1 MIASFPTFVAVF
13 VLLILDIGAQD
24 TFLAAVYEHAVIL
37 PEKTETPVSQEDA
50 LILMNENID
59 ILERAIRQAAKEG
72 AQIIVTPEDALYGWS
87 FTRETVFPYLEEIPD
102 PQVNWIPCQDYH
114 RFGHTPVQRRLSCLA
129 KDNSIYIVAN
139 IGDKKPCNDHDSTC
153 PSNGYY
159 QYNTNV
165 VYNAEGQ
172 LVARYHK
179 HHLYNE
185 PQFDVPKKPELVT
198 FNTTFGKFGIFTC
211 FDILFHEP
219 AVTLVKDFHV
229 DTILFPT
236 AWMNVLPFL
245 TAVEFHSAW
254 AMGMRVNLLA
264 ANTHRASINMTG
276 SGIYAPH
283 SPKVY
288 HYDMETSFGKLLFSE
303 MDSHPRASAMYP
315 PPASWSAYAKT
326 IKPFPIQK
334 TAFGGFVSRDEFNF
348 TELYE
353 SAGNLTICQKELCCH
368 LSYRMLQ
375 KEENEIYVL
384 GAFTGYHGRRRR
396 EYWQVCTMLKCKTA
410 NVSACGRPVETA
422 ATRFEMF
429 SLSGSFGTE
438 YVFPEVLLSKI
449 RLSPGKFEVLK
460 DGRLVNKN
468 GTSGPILTVSLFG
481 RWYTKDLTSSSNGT
495 SNPPITYMLIYT
507 LLLIITALLN
517 ILII

>member
-179 HHLYNE
+179 
-185 PQFDVPKKPELVT
+185 
-198 FNTTFGKFGIFTC
+198 
-211 FDILFHEP
+211 
-219 AVTLVKDFHV
+219 
-229 DTILFPT
+229 
-236 AWMNVLPFL
+236 
-245 TAVEFHSAW
+245 
-254 AMGMRVNLLA
+254 
-264 ANTHRASINMTG
+264 
-276 SGIYAPH
+276 
-283 SPKVY
+283 
-288 HYDMETSFGKLLFSE
+288 
-303 MDSHPRASAMYP
+303 
-315 PPASWSAYAKT
+315 
-326 IKPFPIQK
+326 
-334 TAFGGFVSRDEFNF
+334 
-348 TELYE
+348 
-353 SAGNLTICQKELCCH
+353 
-368 LSYRMLQ
+368 
-375 KEENEIYVL
+375 
-384 GAFTGYHGRRRR
+384 
-396 EYWQVCTMLKCKTA
+396 VCTMLKCKTA